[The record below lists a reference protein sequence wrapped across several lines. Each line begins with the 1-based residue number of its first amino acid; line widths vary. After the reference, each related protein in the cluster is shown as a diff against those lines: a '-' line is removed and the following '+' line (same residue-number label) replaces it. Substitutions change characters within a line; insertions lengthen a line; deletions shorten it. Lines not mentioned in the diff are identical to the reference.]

1 MTRSTILKKERK
13 LRLVQNSSKLRRT
26 KINVKRDTRM
36 LQNALISEKDQSK
49 SNEQFV
55 YKTRSFSGPSRQ
67 KSSNFLKKQSI
78 DDNKN
83 VNDYYQIIHN
93 SFLLELMKQTICVSC
108 KVMWNGD
115 MSISKREG
123 TVYCVF
129 SGLKLEIYIHV
140 LGLYCSLVFTCR
152 CSHEIKINTSK
163 QCVNTSKRDINIRSA
178 IGEFIVNNLIIDI
191 FV

>member
-1 MTRSTILKKERK
+1 MTRSTIRKKERK
-13 LRLVQNSSKLRRT
+13 LRLAQNSSTLRRT
-26 KINVKRDTRM
+26 KINVKRDTPM

-49 SNEQFV
+49 SNEQSV
-55 YKTRSFSGPSRQ
+55 YKTRSFSGPSCQ
-67 KSSNFLKKQSI
+67 KLSNFLEKQSI

-93 SFLLELMKQTICVSC
+93 SLLLELMKQTICVSC
-108 KVMWNGD
+108 KVMRNGD

-129 SGLKLEIYIHV
+129 SRLKLEIYIHV

-152 CSHEIKINTSK
+152 CSHEIKINASK
-163 QCVNTSKRDINIRSA
+163 QCVNTSKRDKCLKRNR
-178 IGEFIVNNLIIDI
+178 
-191 FV
+191 